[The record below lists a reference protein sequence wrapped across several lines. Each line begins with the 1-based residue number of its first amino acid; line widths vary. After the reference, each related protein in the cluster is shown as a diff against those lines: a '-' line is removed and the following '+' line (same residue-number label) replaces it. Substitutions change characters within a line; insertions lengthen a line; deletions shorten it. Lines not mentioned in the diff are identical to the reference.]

1 MGEPPAPPG
10 APPVADEESRYE
22 LIVSVFFVSMV
33 AAGLLLALLCHCY
46 GGTFGSTLGMAT
58 IESVP
63 EEGPDQAEERSPK
76 AGAPAVADPK
86 EHPAPEL
93 EL

>member
-10 APPVADEESRYE
+10 APPVSDGESRYE

-76 AGAPAVADPK
+76 AGAPTMADPK
-86 EHPAPEL
+86 EHPTSEL